1 MRDEQKRKTLIYE
14 WSINEE
20 EEERRKS
27 KLLEWIVESRF
38 FSMSSSFLSHTHVYA
53 RTQAYIH
60 TTVHRSTDGIDQLE
74 WKKSVQSFVLWKKN
88 EGEVF
93 LGLFNSFILHLL
105 VQHLIR
111 KLNGLPYGPQ
121 TGRFWNCWCLLHS
134 DFFFFSN
141 GLSIVSRAIVRQ
153 RRTATIVVLSSMSKS
168 L

>member
-1 MRDEQKRKTLIYE
+1 MIYKWRRRRTKKKQTIRVNSREPFFFNEQLFSFSYTRLCAYT
-14 WSINEE
+14 SI
-20 EEERRKS
+20 
-27 KLLEWIVESRF
+27 
-38 FSMSSSFLSHTHVYA
+38 HTYN
-53 RTQAYIH
+53 RTQINGR
-60 TTVHRSTDGIDQLE
+60 HRSIGM
-74 WKKSVQSFVLWKKN
+74 KKKVYSRLYYEKKN